1 MTARRLDGAALAA
14 DLRRRTTAEIAV
26 LRQAGLPAPRLDVVL
41 VGEDAASAVYVGRK
55 ARACAEVGIDS
66 KVHRRPADAG
76 AGEILDLVRRLSAD
90 AAVDGILVQL
100 PLPAA
105 IDAGPILEAVDPDKD
120 VDGFHPVNAGALALG
135 RPRVVPCTPAG
146 ILALLHAADV
156 AVAGTR
162 AVVLGRSRIV
172 GRPMALLLVNENA
185 TVTIAHSRTQ
195 DVAALCRTADLLVV
209 AVGRPGLV
217 TPAFVRPGAVV
228 VDVGMHRLPGPDT
241 RLVGDVDP
249 AVAGVAGA
257 LTPVPGGVG
266 PLTVAMLLRNT
277 VDAWRRR
284 HGRTDPAAA

>member
-14 DLRRRTTAEIAV
+14 DLRHRTAAEIAT
-26 LRQAGLPAPRLDVVL
+26 LRKTGLPAPRLDVVL

-55 ARACAEVGIDS
+55 AHACGEVGIDS
-66 KVHRRPADAG
+66 KVHRLPAHTDAG
-76 AGEILDLVRRLSAD
+76 ELLDLVRRLTAD
-90 AAVDGILVQL
+90 ASVDGILIQL

-105 IDAGPILEAVDPDKD
+105 IEAGPILEAVDPDKD
-120 VDGFHPVNAGALALG
+120 VDGFHPVNAGALAQG
-135 RPRVVPCTPAG
+135 WPRVVPCTPAG
-146 ILALLHAADV
+146 ILALLRSSDV
-156 AVAGTR
+156 PLAGTR

-172 GRPMALLLVNENA
+172 GRPMALLLLQEDA
-185 TVTIAHSRTQ
+185 TVTICHSRSRNLE
-195 DVAALCRTADLLVV
+195 ALCRTADLLVV

-228 VDVGMHRLPGPDT
+228 IDVGMHRLPGPVR

-249 AVAGVAGA
+249 AVAEVAGA